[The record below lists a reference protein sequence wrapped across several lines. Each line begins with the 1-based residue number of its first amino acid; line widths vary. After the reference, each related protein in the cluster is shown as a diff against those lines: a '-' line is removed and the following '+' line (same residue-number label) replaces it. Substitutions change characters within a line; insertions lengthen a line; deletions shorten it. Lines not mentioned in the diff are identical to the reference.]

1 MLIQEEEVR
10 HANASDDE
18 PRSYQEAMNSLEQS
32 LWEKAIKEKMS
43 SLVANNTW
51 SLKELPHD

>member
-18 PRSYQEAMNSLEQS
+18 PRSYQEAMNSSEQS
-32 LWEKAIKEKMS
+32 LWEKAIKEEMS